1 MAIVVAV
8 YDDYMLD
15 GCHVWTIFIP
25 WLGDLNRY
33 MNGVFNRYMNGVI
46 YMAIVESLYTMW
58 LCAYCHFIK

>member
-46 YMAIVESLYTMW
+46 YMAIVESL
-58 LCAYCHFIK
+58 